1 MVKPKVTL
9 LICTHNGEMTLN
21 QALEAIANQ
30 TDASRDIFEVL
41 VVDNASTD
49 QTINIAT
56 QAIEKLNLPGR
67 VISEPKIGK
76 INAFLKGIHEAKG
89 EFISIVDD
97 DNFIEPDFLRYT
109 LEILENFRDVG
120 MVGSKNSIFT
130 TQPTPE
136 WFSWVRGRYA
146 CAQPM
151 LSDIEIQLP
160 NGIVIAKSG
169 VIAGAGS
176 TFRVKPVIECIEKG
190 YSFFNDTQRGK
201 NMRVAGEDLEL
212 CYLIHSLGRYRFAFD
227 PRIQIRHSI
236 KAERLNLDYLS
247 VLTETQGAGALGADP
262 FMFTHK
268 FNGKSWPFKWT
279 WKWQLISK
287 LRRYIKLS
295 FLCIFPVNQDAEE
308 RFRNRNFRI
317 ECMGSIKRI
326 LVDRDKYDHHI
337 RQVAAGEWTVLRIR

>member
-1 MVKPKVTL
+1 MAKPKITL

-21 QALEAIANQ
+21 HALEAIANQ
-30 TDASRDIFEVL
+30 TDVPKDIFEVL

-49 QTINIAT
+49 QTIDIAT
-56 QAIEKLNLPGR
+56 QVIEKLNLPGR

-76 INAFLKGIHEAKG
+76 INALLRGIYEAKG
-89 EFISIVDD
+89 EFISIIDD
-97 DNFIEPDFLRYT
+97 DNLVEPDFLHYT
-109 LEILENFRDVG
+109 LKVFENFPDVG

-151 LSDIEIQLP
+151 LSDVETQLP
-160 NGIVIAKSG
+160 NGIVIAKSA

-201 NMRVAGEDLEL
+201 NMRVTGEDLEL
-212 CYLIHSLGRYRFAFD
+212 CYLIYSLGRYKFAFD
-227 PRIQIRHSI
+227 PRIQIRHFI
-236 KAERLNLDYLS
+236 KAERLNLEYLS

-268 FNGKSWPFKWT
+268 FSGKRWPFKWT
-279 WKWQLISK
+279 WKWQLVSK
-287 LRRYIKLS
+287 IRRYIKLS
-295 FLCIFPVNQDAEE
+295 FLCTFPGSQDTEE
-308 RFRNRNFRI
+308 HFRNWNFRV

-326 LVDRDKYDHHI
+326 LVERDRYNHHI
-337 RQVAAGEWTVLRIR
+337 RQIAAGKWTVLRIR